1 MTPYLT
7 LHGITA
13 GFGGPSLF
21 SELDLSLRPGD
32 RLVLIGRNGSGKST
46 LLRII
51 AGELPPDGG
60 TRRVMPEARVGFL
73 PQMPDLSDWSTV
85 RAYVESGVNPKRPM
99 PSYRIDAVMDGL
111 RLDGAADP
119 TTQSGG
125 EQRRVSLAKAL
136 VGDPEVLLLDEPTNH
151 MDLPS
156 IQWLEKTLRG
166 FKGALV
172 VISHDR
178 AFLRRVGTGMVWLD
192 RGRLHRRDE
201 GFETFETW
209 SEEVAAADANARARL
224 DTKLAQEEHWLHR
237 GVTARR
243 SRNMGR
249 LRRLY
254 ELRAERKTM
263 RTRGAA
269 KADLRS
275 GETSGK
281 IVAKARGL
289 TKTFGDR
296 TIVRGFDT
304 TIMRGDRVG
313 IIGPNGAGK
322 TTLVRLLTGETEPDA
337 GTVELG
343 TKLSLAYLDQQR
355 ASIPDDQT
363 LREVLCASGTDTV
376 VVHGHPRHVAGYLK
390 DFLFEPGDMHRQVRT
405 LSGGERAR
413 LLFAHAFT
421 RPSNLLI
428 LDEPTNDLDME
439 TLDLLQE
446 LLNDY
451 AGTLLLVSHDRDFLD
466 RVVTSTI
473 VMDGEGGVEEYAGG
487 YSDYLDQRAED
498 DARPAPAVS
507 DNRPKGKS
515 KTKTKL
521 SYKEHKEMDDLGETV
536 AACEVEITGL
546 EAKLADGDFYGRD
559 PEGFQAAM
567 DQLTAAHE
575 ALAKAEERWLELEIL
590 RDELEGS

>member
-1 MTPYLT
+1 MTPHLT

-13 GFGGPSLF
+13 GFGGLPLF
-21 SELDLSLRPGD
+21 SDLDLALRPGD

-46 LLRII
+46 LLRVI
-51 AGELPPDGG
+51 AGELQPDGG
-60 TRRVMPEARVGFL
+60 TRRLSPGAKVGFL
-73 PQMPDLSDWSTV
+73 PQMPDLSAWPTV
-85 RAYVESGVNPKRPM
+85 RACIESGVDPDNPM
-99 PSYRIDAVMDGL
+99 PSYRIDAVVDGL
-111 RLDGAADP
+111 RLDGRADP
-119 TTQSGG
+119 TTMSGG
-125 EQRRVSLAKAL
+125 EQRRVSLAQAL
-136 VGDPEVLLLDEPTNH
+136 VADPAVLLLDEPTNH

-156 IQWLEKTLRG
+156 IQWLEKNLRG

-178 AFLRRVGTGMVWLD
+178 AFLKRVGTGMVWLD

-201 GFETFETW
+201 SFDTFELW
-209 SEEVAAADANARARL
+209 SEEIAAADANARSRL

-263 RTRGAA
+263 RSRGTA

-281 IVAKARGL
+281 IVARARGL
-289 TKTFGDR
+289 SKSFGDR
-296 TIVRGFDT
+296 VIVHDFET

-322 TTLVRLLTGETEPDA
+322 TTLVRLLTGETEPDE

-343 TKLSLAYLDQQR
+343 TKLSLSYLDQQR
-355 ASIPDDQT
+355 ASIPDEST

-473 VMDGEGGVEEYAGG
+473 VMDGKGGVEEYAGG
-487 YSDYLDQRAED
+487 YSDYLDQRGDPNAKLTPTRT
-498 DARPAPAVS
+498 ATK
-507 DNRPKGKS
+507 PKATGKPR
-515 KTKTKL
+515 TKL
-521 SYKEHKEMDDLGETV
+521 SYKEQKEMDGLGKIV
-536 AACEVEITGL
+536 AAREVEITAL

-559 PEGFQAAM
+559 PEGFQATM
-567 DQLTAAHE
+567 DRLTQAHIE
-575 ALAKAEERWLELEIL
+575 LDTAEERWLELEIL
-590 RDELEGS
+590 RDEFANS

>member
-1 MTPYLT
+1 MTPHLT

-13 GFGGPSLF
+13 GFGGLPLF
-21 SELDLSLRPGD
+21 SDLDLALRPGD

-46 LLRII
+46 LLRVI
-51 AGELPPDGG
+51 AGELQPDAG
-60 TRRVMPEARVGFL
+60 TRRLMPDAQVGFL
-73 PQMPDLSDWSTV
+73 PQMPDLSAWDTV
-85 RAYVESGVNPKRPM
+85 RACVESGVDPRDPM
-99 PSYRIDAVMDGL
+99 PAYRIDAIMDGL
-111 RLDGAADP
+111 RLPPDADP
-119 TTQSGG
+119 TKMSGG
-125 EQRRVSLAKAL
+125 EQRRVSLARAL
-136 VGDPEVLLLDEPTNH
+136 VTDPAVLLLDEPTNH

-156 IQWLEKTLRG
+156 IEWLEKTLRG

-178 AFLRRVGTGMVWLD
+178 AFLKRVGTGMIWLD

-209 SEEVAAADANARARL
+209 SEDVAAADANARARL

-263 RTRGAA
+263 RTRGTA

-289 TKTFGDR
+289 SKAFGER
-296 TIVRGFDT
+296 AIVQGFDT

-322 TTLVRLLTGETEPDA
+322 TTLVRLLTGEIEPDS

-343 TKLSLAYLDQQR
+343 TKLSLSYLDQQR
-355 ASIPDDQT
+355 ASIPDEQT
-363 LREVLCASGTDTV
+363 LKEVLCASGTDTV

-428 LDEPTNDLDME
+428 LDEPTNDLDIE

-451 AGTLLLVSHDRDFLD
+451 DGTLLLVSHDRDFLD

-487 YSDYLDQRAED
+487 YSDYLDQRAEVEAAAAPKAAPKPKAK
-498 DARPAPAVS
+498 ARA
-507 DNRPKGKS
+507 KK
-515 KTKTKL
+515 KL
-521 SYKEHKEMDDLGETV
+521 SYKEQKEMDALGERI
-536 AACEVEITGL
+536 AAL
-546 EAKLADGDFYGRD
+546 EAEIAAIEAQLADGDFYGRD
-559 PEGFQAAM
+559 PDGFQAAS
-567 DQLTAAHE
+567 QRLPAARS
-575 ALAKAEERWLELEIL
+575 ALEEAEERWLELEIL
-590 RDELEGS
+590 RDELADA